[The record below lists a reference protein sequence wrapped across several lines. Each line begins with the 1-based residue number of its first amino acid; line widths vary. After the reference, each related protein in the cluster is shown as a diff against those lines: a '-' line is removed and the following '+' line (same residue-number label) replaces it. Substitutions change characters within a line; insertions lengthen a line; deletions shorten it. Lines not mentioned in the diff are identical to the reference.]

1 MKLTPT
7 YQRSNSQTN
16 NYICGP
22 TVWRQEAR
30 TTQQHEEVYMGTVI
44 QTRHL
49 RDALNM
55 AHSIQGS
62 LETGPIG
69 QIVGEPGTG
78 KTWAGKWL
86 ARELGAVRVCCS
98 HGISNKALIVK
109 LFEAFNGEGLPGSAN
124 SLLGRLEVI
133 ASSRLLIVD
142 EANHLRWQQLELLRY
157 LADEAG
163 MGLLLVGT
171 ELMNRPFTDG
181 RTATLLAQLAS
192 RIGAKRVRFEHL
204 TTLEDIAGYMI
215 QPHFGTVDKA
225 TAQAF
230 ARHAKGYWRDG
241 AELAAACKRVMQT
254 QKIETLSAVIVEAAA
269 NWMAPARALS

>member
-1 MKLTPT
+1 
-7 YQRSNSQTN
+7 
-16 NYICGP
+16 
-22 TVWRQEAR
+22 
-30 TTQQHEEVYMGTVI
+30 MGNVI

-86 ARELGAVRVCCS
+86 ARELDAVRVCCS
-98 HGISNKALIVK
+98 HGITNKALIVK
-109 LFEAFNGEGLPGSAN
+109 LYGAFNSEGSSGSAS
-124 SLLGRLEVI
+124 SLLGRLEVM
-133 ASSRLLIVD
+133 AANRLLIVD

-157 LADEAG
+157 LADESG

-215 QPHFGTVDKA
+215 QPHFGKVDKA
-225 TAQAF
+225 TAKAF
-230 ARHAKGYWRDG
+230 AKHAKGYWRDS
-241 AELAAACKRVMQT
+241 AELAAACKRVMQA

-269 NWMAPARALS
+269 NWMAPARVL

>member
-1 MKLTPT
+1 
-7 YQRSNSQTN
+7 
-16 NYICGP
+16 
-22 TVWRQEAR
+22 
-30 TTQQHEEVYMGTVI
+30 MGNTI

-49 RDALNM
+49 RDALLM
-55 AHSIQGS
+55 AHSIQDS

-86 ARELGAVRVCCS
+86 ARELNAVRVCCS
-98 HGISNKALIVK
+98 HGISNKALILK
-109 LFEAFNGEGLPGSAN
+109 LFEAFGGERVPGSAN
-124 SLLGRLEVI
+124 TLLGHLETL
-133 ASSRLLIVD
+133 AAGRLLIVD

-181 RTATLLAQLAS
+181 RTAILLAQLAS

-204 TTLEDIAGYMI
+204 TALEEVAGYMI
-215 QPHFGTVDKA
+215 QPHFGQVDKA

-230 ARHAKGYWRDG
+230 ARYAKGYWRDG
-241 AELAAACKRVMQT
+241 AELAAACKRVMQA
-254 QKIETLSAVIVEAAA
+254 QGLDKLSVLIIEAAA
-269 NWMAPARALS
+269 NWMAPARTA

>member
-1 MKLTPT
+1 
-7 YQRSNSQTN
+7 
-16 NYICGP
+16 
-22 TVWRQEAR
+22 
-30 TTQQHEEVYMGTVI
+30 MGQVI
-44 QTRHL
+44 ETRHL
-49 RDALNM
+49 RDALRM
-55 AHSIQGS
+55 ALSIRDS

-86 ARELGAVRVCCS
+86 AQELSAVRVCCS
-98 HGISNKALIVK
+98 HGISNKALALK
-109 LFEAFNGEGLPGSAN
+109 LFEAMGGERVPGSAN
-124 SLLGRLEVI
+124 SLIGKLEGM
-133 ASSRLLIVD
+133 AAGRLLIVD

-171 ELMNRPFTDG
+171 ELMDRPFTDG

-192 RIGAKRVRFEHL
+192 RIGAKRVRFERL
-204 TTLEDIAGYMI
+204 TALEEVAGYML
-215 QPHFGTVDKA
+215 QPHFGKVDKA

-230 ARHAKGYWRDG
+230 AQHAKGYWRDG

-254 QKIETLSAVIVEAAA
+254 QQLDKLTAVVVEAAA
-269 NWMAPARALS
+269 NWMAPARITS

>member
-1 MKLTPT
+1 
-7 YQRSNSQTN
+7 
-16 NYICGP
+16 
-22 TVWRQEAR
+22 
-30 TTQQHEEVYMGTVI
+30 MGDVI

-49 RDALNM
+49 RDALRM
-55 AHSIQGS
+55 AHSIRDS

-86 ARELGAVRVCCS
+86 ARELDAVRVCCS
-98 HGISNKALIVK
+98 HGISNKALVVK
-109 LFEAFNGEGLPGSAN
+109 LYEAFGGERGPGSAN
-124 SLLGRLEVI
+124 SLVGKLETM
-133 ASSRLLIVD
+133 AAGRLLIVD

-204 TTLEDIAGYMI
+204 TALEEIAGYMI
-215 QPHFGTVDKA
+215 QPHFGKVDKH

-241 AELAAACKRVMQT
+241 AELAAACKRVMQA
-254 QKIETLSAVIVEAAA
+254 QSIDTLSAVIVEAAA
-269 NWMAPARALS
+269 NWMAPARSAA